1 MRNTFTALLAL
12 AFFFGASMAPSPA
25 PAQDLKT
32 VERMSYEQALS
43 TYRDCGLRKR
53 AVDAFVQRMRR
64 SEKATAE
71 PTATINVN
79 YSPDFPA
86 EARAAFSRAVEAWE
100 VRIASPVPI
109 ELNARWE
116 ALGGNTLGAAG
127 PLFTLVDTNAD
138 GSGDTILGFPLY
150 DALTGQDQA
159 PGEPDIVARFNSTR
173 TDWHF
178 GEGPAPPGTL
188 DFTSIVLHE
197 IAHGLGYVDFF
208 YQVGTQISGY
218 GFDFDGSGQVEADE
232 QAPGPYARRLFQRS
246 GSGGAFLTNE
256 AAFSNPSRALGDALT
271 SGQLVFDALQSVRG
285 ARESDGP
292 VPPKVYAPSTFQ
304 PGSSIAHLDERTYV
318 PSSDNALMT
327 PRIGTAETHRRP
339 GPVVCGQFRDLGW
352 TLGPECDRYFPNVYA
367 LESRSAETD
376 GGLRLAWRVDDDA
389 TVEEYVVERR
399 YFDGPFEVV
408 RRIDADTLSSP
419 TVAFEELGIG
429 AFAFRLRWTRADGTE
444 GQIPEPVRDTVTVQ
458 DPTAKIESRDEQGRG
473 TVALSWAEPPG
484 TGAVTYRVERRSG
497 EAGAFQT
504 LGTETQT
511 RYVAARQAPGRYQ
524 YRVVAEDPSGNLVAA
539 APQEVQIPFEGEVF
553 VLGPYPNPVQGS
565 ATLDLTARDG
575 QTVTVGVY
583 DVLGQRVYRERRTL
597 RAQESVSLRVDA
609 RRWASGTYFLRV
621 QGDQFAQTR
630 KLVVVQ

>member
-25 PAQDLKT
+25 SAQDLKT

-159 PGEPDIVARFNSTR
+159 PGEPDLVARFNSTR

-292 VPPKVYAPSTFQ
+292 VPPKVYAPATFQ
-304 PGSSIAHLDERTYV
+304 PGSSIAHLLARPRRTAGRAR
-318 PSSDNALMT
+318 SCAASFGILAG
-327 PRIGTAETHRRP
+327 RWG
-339 GPVVCGQFRDLGW
+339 
-352 TLGPECDRYFPNVYA
+352 
-367 LESRSAETD
+367 RSATD
-376 GGLRLAWRVDDDA
+376 TFPTCTPWKAALR
-389 TVEEYVVERR
+389 
-399 YFDGPFEVV
+399 
-408 RRIDADTLSSP
+408 
-419 TVAFEELGIG
+419 
-429 AFAFRLRWTRADGTE
+429 
-444 GQIPEPVRDTVTVQ
+444 
-458 DPTAKIESRDEQGRG
+458 
-473 TVALSWAEPPG
+473 
-484 TGAVTYRVERRSG
+484 
-497 EAGAFQT
+497 
-504 LGTETQT
+504 
-511 RYVAARQAPGRYQ
+511 
-524 YRVVAEDPSGNLVAA
+524 
-539 APQEVQIPFEGEVF
+539 
-553 VLGPYPNPVQGS
+553 
-565 ATLDLTARDG
+565 
-575 QTVTVGVY
+575 
-583 DVLGQRVYRERRTL
+583 RRTGGFAL
-597 RAQESVSLRVDA
+597 RGGSTTM
-609 RRWASGTYFLRV
+609 RRWRSTLWSGGTSTGLSRWFAASMR
-621 QGDQFAQTR
+621 TR
-630 KLVVVQ
+630 